1 MSVEKVTSYLE
12 RRTKAT
18 FRKGYEEV
26 LEQVKTEDSES
37 QLRTIGSVDRTEH
50 LIGIGTNNRAEGFH
64 FEEKHLSTTEK
75 YEQQAQLAFNEEY
88 MKRADEL
95 DKLRIAEAVSQFA
108 SGLQE
113 GHSTSFSDMI
123 QERVEEVHGISET
136 PPSDSFQFSELP
148 EEVEEVEEEVQSG
161 VSFEDPFLVGLGL
174 SSTQEEEVQ
183 EFSFAEGFKF
193 D

>member
-37 QLRTIGSVDRTEH
+37 QIRTIGSVDRTET

-113 GHSTSFSDMI
+113 GQSTSFSDMI

-148 EEVEEVEEEVQSG
+148 EEVEEVEEKVQSG
-161 VSFEDPFLVGLGL
+161 VSLEDPFLVGFGL
-174 SSTQEEEVQ
+174 SSTQEEVQ

>member
-12 RRTKAT
+12 RRAKAT

-37 QLRTIGSVDRTEH
+37 LLRTIGSVDRTET

-75 YEQQAQLAFNEEY
+75 YEQQAQLAFNEKY

-113 GHSTSFSDMI
+113 GQSTSFSDMV
-123 QERVEEVHGISET
+123 QERVEEFHGISET

-161 VSFEDPFLVGLGL
+161 VSLEDPFLVGFGL
-174 SSTQEEEVQ
+174 SSTQEEVQ

>member
-12 RRTKAT
+12 RRTKST

-26 LEQVKTEDSES
+26 LEQVKSEDSES
-37 QLRTIGSVDRTEH
+37 QIRTIGSVDRTET

-161 VSFEDPFLVGLGL
+161 VSLEDLFLAGFGL
-174 SSTQEEEVQ
+174 SSAQGEVQ

>member
-12 RRTKAT
+12 RRAKAT

-37 QLRTIGSVDRTEH
+37 QIRTIGSVNRTEN
-50 LIGIGTNNRAEGFH
+50 LIGIGTNNRAENFH

-113 GHSTSFSDMI
+113 GNSTSFSDKV

-136 PPSDSFQFSELP
+136 PPSDSFNIPQY
-148 EEVEEVEEEVQSG
+148 EEENSL
-161 VSFEDPFLVGLGL
+161 EDEL
-174 SSTQEEEVQ
+174 EETSNSDFTLRDLYSVDLEQDEVK
-183 EFSFAEGFKF
+183 EFSFAGSFNI
-193 D
+193 

>member
-37 QLRTIGSVDRTEH
+37 QIRTIGSVDRTET

-113 GHSTSFSDMI
+113 GQSTSFSDMI

-161 VSFEDPFLVGLGL
+161 VSLEDPFLVGFGL
-174 SSTQEEEVQ
+174 SSTQEEVQ

>member
-1 MSVEKVTSYLE
+1 MSVEKVSDYLE
-12 RRTKAT
+12 RKAKAT

-26 LEQVKTEDSES
+26 LEQVTSKDSES
-37 QLRTIGSVDRTEH
+37 QLRTIGSVDRTET

-95 DKLRIAEAVSQFA
+95 DKLRITEAVSQFA

-148 EEVEEVEEEVQSG
+148 EEVEEVEEEVQFG
-161 VSFEDPFLVGLGL
+161 VSFEDPFLAGFGL
-174 SSTQEEEVQ
+174 SSAQEKVQ